1 MEDKQ
6 LLIKEI
12 LELINHNN
20 NSTQTD
26 INPNY
31 LDFFEIDDLIETR
44 DGLIKSISN
53 FKENNNDYLDEI
65 FSKCS

>member
-31 LDFFEIDDLIETR
+31 LDFFKIDDLIETK

>member
-20 NSTQTD
+20 NSTKTD